1 MKPIDYRN
9 QTWEDIRGLLSGT
22 RVLVWQAFRQH
33 GPATT
38 RAISELCDIDI
49 LTLRPRATELYQLG
63 FLRLHGDEPGAEG
76 IYEACTLEEAMAT
89 FQDNVRAARDPQLE
103 ITSITSQLPA
113 G

>member
-9 QTWEDIRGLLSGT
+9 QTWKDIRDLMTGT
-22 RVLVWQAFRQH
+22 RVLVWQAFKQF

-38 RAISELCDIDI
+38 RAVADQCGIDI

-76 IYEACTLEEAMAT
+76 TYAACTPEEAMET
-89 FQDNVRAARDPQLE
+89 FQANVRAARDPQLE
-103 ITSITSQLPA
+103 ITGITNQLP
-113 G
+113 